1 MPAPAP
7 SNRAALNAADA
18 ESRGLPGALRREA
31 PPRVVTQRPPVAAAP
46 VAPAAPAVPA
56 EKSKY
61 EQFLDLAFEKTPDQ
75 RRQEAIDRI
84 KKELGEPDTS
94 AQEKYIK
101 QLDESR
107 SRFAE
112 PTDFEGRLSRWAR
125 NTAGAGGRSS
135 LETGSKGA
143 AATYAEQQANA
154 QRNMEALK
162 ELMGETSK
170 VADIKRG
177 YKEKVL
183 AFGEK
188 EYDDAYRN
196 GLESAKEMGLSGRQR
211 ELFAHQSAEKILDRK
226 SAQIIAGMPTGEERM
241 FNAFSK
247 DWASKPENKGKSLS
261 DAYAAYKLSG
271 SPSASMKGMVTRD
284 VAEDNVRKDL
294 ENAMTAPKYIKDATD
309 ALKARGVA
317 NPTFTQIKEYLV
329 QDQMKGNS
337 PSASTSGRVVDFSS
351 LPK

>member
-1 MPAPAP
+1 
-7 SNRAALNAADA
+7 
-18 ESRGLPGALRREA
+18 
-31 PPRVVTQRPPVAAAP
+31 
-46 VAPAAPAVPA
+46 
-56 EKSKY
+56 
-61 EQFLDLAFEKTPDQ
+61 
-75 RRQEAIDRI
+75 
-84 KKELGEPDTS
+84 
-94 AQEKYIK
+94 
-101 QLDESR
+101 
-107 SRFAE
+107 
-112 PTDFEGRLSRWAR
+112 
-125 NTAGAGGRSS
+125 
-135 LETGSKGA
+135 
-143 AATYAEQQANA
+143 
-154 QRNMEALK
+154 MEALK

-196 GLESAKEMGLSGRQR
+196 GLESAKEVGLSGRQR

-271 SPSASMKGMVTRD
+271 SPSASMKGIMTRD
-284 VAEDNVRKDL
+284 QAEDNFRKDM
-294 ENAMTAPKYIKDATD
+294 ENFQLASEMKKEAESYYKKQ
-309 ALKARGVA
+309 
-317 NPTFTQIKEYLV
+317 PTYSELKEYHI
-329 QDQMKGNS
+329 QKQMVGSGKGGAPATS
-337 PSASTSGRVVDFSS
+337 SGRVVEFNS